1 MPFRV
6 LLVDNHPIIR
16 AGIRAELEKIPGA
29 ELAGEAND
37 GREALALLKAQRVH
51 LVFMDISM
59 PGLNGL
65 EATARITKQF
75 PSVRVI
81 ILSRHDNEQYF
92 WHAMKAGAAGYLL
105 KRAAITEMR
114 AAIQRVKAGEIYVSP
129 ELSARL
135 SKRTPLKPYLP
146 AFGPLE
152 RLTAR
157 QREILQLI
165 GEGQTTKG
173 IAMTLKVSPKTIE
186 YHRAQLMDR
195 LAIYDVPGLVRFAV
209 RSGLITQGP

>member
-6 LLVDNHPIIR
+6 LLVDNHPIVR
-16 AGIRAELEKIPGA
+16 AGIRAELEKIPGI

-37 GREALALLKAQRVH
+37 GREALALLGAQRVH

-65 EATARITKQF
+65 EATARITKKF

-114 AAIQRVKAGEIYVSP
+114 AAIHRVKAGEIYVSP

-135 SKRTPLKPYLP
+135 SKRTPLKPSFP

-165 GEGQTTKG
+165 GEGQPTKG